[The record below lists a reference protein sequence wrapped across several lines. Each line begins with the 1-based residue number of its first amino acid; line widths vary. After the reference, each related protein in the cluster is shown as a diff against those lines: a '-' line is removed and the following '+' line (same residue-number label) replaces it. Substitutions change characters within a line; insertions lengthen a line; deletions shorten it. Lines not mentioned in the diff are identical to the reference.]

1 MLRIERL
8 RLKDPI
14 RDGLGVYKSIER
26 QDWE

>member
-14 RDGLGVYKSIER
+14 RDGLGVYNYIKR
-26 QDWE
+26 KDWE